1 MEAIGSEEHIKNLSD
16 QLGYYSFNSPRMN
29 VSSGASTTQVNGKW
43 NPIEFGFVN
52 DEEFDDFLSKQ
63 ARARYKRKRE
73 LKKQGLSG
81 KEARRKAL
89 EEIGRSKAGQKLSN
103 VGNKVVR
110 GIMISHLWLPRSGF
124 IALVRL
130 NYRGFAFRLNKAW
143 HTPQYRQMWNNAKN
157 TWEKLGGSIKELEKA
172 INVGKKKKVII
183 CGVKC
188 RKQLGA
194 YGVKKKKKK
203 RGKKGFDGSNFVDT
217 DALYRDVRE
226 NLDSM
231 EEFYNTG
238 YAEGAV
244 AGYVALGLSVLGA
257 IGNQIS
263 RVKLDKREQAQVD
276 NAKDIADKE
285 LATLSE
291 GQRKEL
297 EILEK
302 QVISASDPRNQIINS
317 PDLSP
322 SEKDEALKVLDNSL
336 GRTSTS
342 KTKKYLLIGGGVLVG
357 IVVILFAVKK
367 FRT

>member
-157 TWEKLGGSIKELEKA
+157 TWEITRSTQYLIPH
-172 INVGKKKKVII
+172 IGK
-183 CGVKC
+183 
-188 RKQLGA
+188 
-194 YGVKKKKKK
+194 
-203 RGKKGFDGSNFVDT
+203 F
-217 DALYRDVRE
+217 
-226 NLDSM
+226 
-231 EEFYNTG
+231 
-238 YAEGAV
+238 
-244 AGYVALGLSVLGA
+244 LSSFA
-257 IGNQIS
+257 
-263 RVKLDKREQAQVD
+263 
-276 NAKDIADKE
+276 
-285 LATLSE
+285 
-291 GQRKEL
+291 
-297 EILEK
+297 
-302 QVISASDPRNQIINS
+302 S
-317 PDLSP
+317 PD
-322 SEKDEALKVLDNSL
+322 
-336 GRTSTS
+336 
-342 KTKKYLLIGGGVLVG
+342 
-357 IVVILFAVKK
+357 F
-367 FRT
+367 F